1 MRLHLGA
8 ILLLAGAAAVFPLEA
23 QAPQAPNPQG
33 QYVQAP
39 QGFRQGGVMER
50 LADQLNL
57 TPSQRQQVRAIIL
70 NHRATTQSLHIAAR
84 NSRLAFAAAMSDPA
98 TTQDQLQ
105 VQHQDME
112 GKQFQQALNLKAI
125 RNEVRAILTPDQQ
138 VRFDQM
144 HPVLDAMRR
153 GVQGPA
159 PKGELDWS
167 F

>member
-1 MRLHLGA
+1 MRLPLGT
-8 ILLLAGAAAVFPLEA
+8 ILLLAGATILPLEA
-23 QAPQAPNPQG
+23 QVPQGPNPQG
-33 QYVQAP
+33 QYIQAP
-39 QGFRQGGVMER
+39 QGFHQGGVMER

-57 TPSQRQQVRAIIL
+57 TPSQRHQVRAIIL
-70 NHRATTQSLHIAAR
+70 NHRTTTQSLHIAAR
-84 NSRLAFAAAMSDPA
+84 NARLAFAAAMSDPA

-105 VQHQDME
+105 ALHQDLE

-144 HPVLDAMRR
+144 HPVLDAMRQ

-159 PKGELDWS
+159 QKGELDWS